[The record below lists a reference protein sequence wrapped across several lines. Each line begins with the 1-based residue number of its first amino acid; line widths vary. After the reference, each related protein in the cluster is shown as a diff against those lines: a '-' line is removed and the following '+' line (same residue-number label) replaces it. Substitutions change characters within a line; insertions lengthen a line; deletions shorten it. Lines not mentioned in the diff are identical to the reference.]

1 MKVVNYGDPFT
12 QKINIRLSE
21 PQLRFVNQYCT
32 SMHISQSNLFRSLL
46 DRFIYSSGE
55 EIVPD
60 ENIQTDLNDQLQ
72 YSGLSPG

>member
-21 PQLRFVNQYCT
+21 PQLRFVYQYCT
-32 SMHISQSNLFRSLL
+32 SMNISISNLFRSLL

-55 EIVPD
+55 EIVPG
-60 ENIQTDLNDQLQ
+60 ENIQTNFNDQLQ
-72 YSGLSPG
+72 HSVVSPG